1 MVPKTRVLESSS
13 KNRTLWDATKSLCL
27 FTSSILGINQDI
39 FSRYDPRYCWIT
51 KIQVVNFIKGTV
63 MKYCFTFFLIFLY
76 FFESILLRLYDFI
89 EFHRIDIK
97 FSEMNSLC
105 WRCAIHILSTPVNF
119 THQLAINCS
128 RHFTIL
134 QNCTAAKRQF
144 VEIWNVGVQ
153 LKANCTRNHSILFEM
168 NIVRIGSDVQG

>member
-1 MVPKTRVLESSS
+1 MSQRPNISPIRANIVKCRYSCPVTSNICSFDNSKGAAPMVPKTRVLESSS

-27 FTSSILGINQDI
+27 FTLSILDINQDI

-63 MKYCFTFFLIFLY
+63 MKCYFTFFLIFLY

-97 FSEMNSLC
+97 FS
-105 WRCAIHILSTPVNF
+105 
-119 THQLAINCS
+119 
-128 RHFTIL
+128 
-134 QNCTAAKRQF
+134 
-144 VEIWNVGVQ
+144 
-153 LKANCTRNHSILFEM
+153 
-168 NIVRIGSDVQG
+168 